1 MDTEYFAKLI
11 LSGLIFAPGLF
22 LLAIAMVV
30 GLLMMLEKTG
40 MLASMAKKRSAA
52 TSADRLVGTEVN
64 PPAGDIV
71 ADLQETLEPAAAE
84 EPGRKQAAS

>member
-1 MDTEYFAKLI
+1 MDTEYLAKLL

-40 MLASMAKKRSAA
+40 MLASMARKKGAARSA
-52 TSADRLVGTEVN
+52 DQLIGTEVN

-84 EPGRKQAAS
+84 KPKRKQA